1 MNVVFVTDR
10 ADAHVQRFHS
20 LFSTL
25 THSYSHITVT
35 YDTAGEPV
43 MSLDGSRFEGWE
55 AIRLAVEAMSSLVI
69 SGPLDTV
76 SAGLA
81 GGSYRHIGISWAT
94 DVMVTAAAS
103 GDSWESM
110 SSTVRSLDLVVT
122 DNYPTENACIA
133 MGVPPEHILRI
144 PWGPAPDL
152 GGPTGGREDFDLPEA
167 RSLILY
173 PRSLEP
179 HYQPDVFVEALAIV
193 ARAHP
198 EALAVLVETGSLVD
212 EVRAQVA
219 RLGLEDSLSW
229 QPSRSAKQFQE
240 LLALADVLVVSPKTD
255 GTSVTVMDAMSMGV
269 PVVSSLTSGSAE
281 WIMDGITGWSFPVGD
296 SDALATAI
304 LSALN
309 CDPQRRRKITDAA
322 ANLVAVRGGWEAS
335 SRRFC
340 RAIEELIDSLEA

>member
-1 MNVVFVTDR
+1 MNVVFLTDR
-10 ADAHVQRFHS
+10 VDAHVERFHS
-20 LFSTL
+20 LFSTV

-35 YDTAGEPV
+35 YDAVGEPV
-43 MSLDGSRFEGWE
+43 MSLDGSRYEGWA
-55 AIRLAVEAMSSLVI
+55 AIRRALEALSSLVI

-81 GGSYRHIGISWAT
+81 GGNYRHIGISWAT
-94 DVMVTAAAS
+94 DVMVTAASS
-103 GDSWESM
+103 GDAWEAL
-110 SSTVRSLDLVVT
+110 SSTVRTLDLVVS

-133 MGVPPEHILRI
+133 MGVPPERILRI

-152 GGPTGGREDFDLPEA
+152 GGPTGGRQDFGLPEA

-179 HYQPDVFVEALAIV
+179 HYQPDVFVEALANV

-198 EALAVLVETGSLVD
+198 AALAVLVESGSLVE

-229 QPSRSAKQFQE
+229 QPLRSAEQFRG

-304 LSALN
+304 LSALD
-309 CDPQRRRKITDAA
+309 CDPQRRRKITGAA
-322 ANLVAVRGGWEAS
+322 SNLVAVRGGWEAS

-340 RAIEELIDSLEA
+340 RAIEELINSLEA

>member
-10 ADAHVQRFHS
+10 VDAHVERFHS
-20 LFSTL
+20 LFSTV

-43 MSLDGSRFEGWE
+43 MSLDGSRYQGWE
-55 AIRLAVEAMSSLVI
+55 AIRRALEALSSLVI

-81 GGSYRHIGISWAT
+81 GGNYRHIGISWAT
-94 DVMVTAAAS
+94 DVMVTAASS

-110 SSTVRSLDLVVT
+110 SSTVRTLDLVVS

-133 MGVPPEHILRI
+133 MGVLPERILRI

-152 GGPTGGREDFDLPEA
+152 GGPTGGREDFGLPEA
-167 RSLILY
+167 RSIILY

-179 HYQPDVFVEALAIV
+179 HYQPDVFVEALGIV

-198 EALAVLVETGSLVD
+198 AALAVLVETGSLVE

-229 QPSRSAKQFQE
+229 QPPRSAKQFQE

-309 CDPQRRRKITDAA
+309 CDSQRRHKITGAA
-322 ANLVAVRGGWEAS
+322 SNLVAVRGGWEAS

-340 RAIEELIDSLEA
+340 RAIEELINSLEA

>member
-10 ADAHVQRFHS
+10 VDAHVERFHS
-20 LFSTL
+20 LFSTV

-43 MSLDGSRFEGWE
+43 MSLDGSRYQGWE
-55 AIRLAVEAMSSLVI
+55 AIRRALEALSSLVI

-81 GGSYRHIGISWAT
+81 GGNYRHIGISWAT
-94 DVMVTAAAS
+94 DVMVTAASS
-103 GDSWESM
+103 GDAWESM
-110 SSTVRSLDLVVT
+110 SSTLRTLDMVVS

-133 MGVPPEHILRI
+133 MGVLPERILRI

-152 GGPTGGREDFDLPEA
+152 EQSAGGRQDFDLPEA

-179 HYQPDVFVEALAIV
+179 HYQPDVFVEALANV

-198 EALAVLVETGSLVD
+198 AALAVLVESGSLVD
-212 EVRAQVA
+212 DVRAQVA

-229 QPSRSAKQFQE
+229 QPPRSAEQFRG

-309 CDPQRRRKITDAA
+309 CDLQRRRKITDAA
-322 ANLVAVRGGWEAS
+322 SNLVAVRGGWEAS